1 MKPISCKDTG
11 LLILVFG
18 SRQDAHRR
26 WWHTGTVVQKVNL
39 LDEVEGI
46 WRAPTR
52 ILSYLYTNIIYIKY
66 NIKIAIF
73 FFLSEVIPDTFQSLT
88 HCRQCVSRKLHA
100 NAILF
105 TPLCITSPFLHK
117 YNPPVNRL
125 LPFCQ
130 SHSATFLLQNLQHHS
145 IHCHAIYQDVANKSI
160 VMSWAEAKGWLRKR
174 QRPDPLTKT
183 QGQLSNWFSNRGS
196 CRPVKHKFFSHYLWT
211 KHLHTCTQSGP
222 SSTHLLFKFA
232 WFTSGILQMCA
243 VFSQFLRISPSSIF
257 SLLAGSSVIEWP
269 LSEAT
274 RSFLIKAYISIVL
287 FQQPRYPII

>member
-1 MKPISCKDTG
+1 MKPISCKDAG

-46 WRAPTR
+46 WRGPTR

-73 FFLSEVIPDTFQSLT
+73 FFLSEVIPDTFLQSLT
-88 HCRQCVSRKLHA
+88 HCRQCLPPKVRA

-105 TPLCITSPFLHK
+105 TPLCITSPFLL
-117 YNPPVNRL
+117 NPPLNRP

-145 IHCHAIYQDVANKSI
+145 IHCRAIYQDVASKSG
-160 VMSWAEAKGWLRKR
+160 VNESGRSKR
-174 QRPDPLTKT
+174 LIK
-183 QGQLSNWFSNRGS
+183 
-196 CRPVKHKFFSHYLWT
+196 K
-211 KHLHTCTQSGP
+211 
-222 SSTHLLFKFA
+222 
-232 WFTSGILQMCA
+232 
-243 VFSQFLRISPSSIF
+243 
-257 SLLAGSSVIEWP
+257 
-269 LSEAT
+269 EAT
-274 RSFLIKAYISIVL
+274 AWSSSH
-287 FQQPRYPII
+287 

>member
-73 FFLSEVIPDTFQSLT
+73 FFLSEVIPDTFLQSIT
-88 HCRQCVSRKLHA
+88 HHRQCLSPKLRA

-117 YNPPVNRL
+117 SNPPLTDSFPSVSR
-125 LPFCQ
+125 
-130 SHSATFLLQNLQHHS
+130 SATFLLQNLQHHS
-145 IHCHAIYQDVANKSI
+145 IHCCTISGDVANKS
-160 VMSWAEAKGWLRKR
+160 VVNESGRSKR
-174 QRPDPLTKT
+174 
-183 QGQLSNWFSNRGS
+183 
-196 CRPVKHKFFSHYLWT
+196 
-211 KHLHTCTQSGP
+211 
-222 SSTHLLFKFA
+222 
-232 WFTSGILQMCA
+232 
-243 VFSQFLRISPSSIF
+243 
-257 SLLAGSSVIEWP
+257 
-269 LSEAT
+269 
-274 RSFLIKAYISIVL
+274 LIKKEPTAWSSSH
-287 FQQPRYPII
+287 